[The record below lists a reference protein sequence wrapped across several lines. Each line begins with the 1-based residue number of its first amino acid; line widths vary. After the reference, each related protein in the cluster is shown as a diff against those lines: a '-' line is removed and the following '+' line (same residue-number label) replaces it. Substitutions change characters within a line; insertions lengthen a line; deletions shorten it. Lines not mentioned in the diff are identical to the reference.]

1 MAVYKPERIIKLMRE
16 KNFPCYILSDGKN
29 EFDSQLNEKMSVN
42 EACDR
47 LTESLSEVSGNDVS
61 VEIAPAVAANG
72 KLTGRGKMNFER
84 VDLSNGVAASKQVAG
99 ISGFQD
105 AGMLKAL
112 LDKNLDLEKRLIE
125 AEAQKKIDAIT
136 NREAEA
142 QKKIDALTNRM
153 EQLEKGEQGGING
166 IFNNL
171 LQNEA
176 IQQVVAG
183 WLMNATG
190 MAPTTATLNGVNP
203 DVDLCI
209 ERLLKVDP
217 DFINNLHKL
226 ADLAEQQPAKYR
238 MAVSML

>member
-29 EFDSQLNEKMSVN
+29 EFDSQLNEKMSVS

-72 KLTGRGKMNFER
+72 KLAGRGKMNFER

-125 AEAQKKIDAIT
+125 AEAQKKIDA
-136 NREAEA
+136 
-142 QKKIDALTNRM
+142 LTNRM

-190 MAPTTATLNGVNP
+190 MAPPTATLNGVNP
-203 DVDLCI
+203 DVDACI
-209 ERLLKVDP
+209 ERLIKVDP

>member
-125 AEAQKKIDAIT
+125 AEAQKKIDA
-136 NREAEA
+136 
-142 QKKIDALTNRM
+142 LTNRM

-217 DFINNLHKL
+217 DFISNLHKL